1 MYDRIL
7 VPVDASQAA
16 TAGMKEAVRL
26 ARLCDARLRLLHVA
40 QDGLLPAEAALHQIA
55 PADPALTALQAGTA
69 LLERLRDD
77 AAREGAVVDS
87 LLVESDGRKVHEVV
101 NEQAQAW
108 EAELLVLGTHGR
120 RGIDRLLAGSVAE
133 QVVRHADLPVLLV
146 RSSQDEAHDGGLQS
160 IAAAIA

>member
-1 MYDRIL
+1 MYARIL
-7 VPVDASQAA
+7 VPVDASPAA
-16 TAGMKEAVRL
+16 AAGMKEAIRL
-26 ARLCDARLRLLHVA
+26 AGLCHGRLRLLHIA
-40 QDGLLPAEAALHQIA
+40 QYGVVPAEAALYQIA
-55 PADPALTALQAGTA
+55 PADQGLAALQAGAA
-69 LLERLRDD
+69 LLDRLRDD

-87 LLVESDGRKVHEVV
+87 VLLESDGRKVHEIV

-133 QVVRHADLPVLLV
+133 QVVRHADLPVLMV
-146 RSSQDEAHDGGLQS
+146 RSTQDEAQDGGLQS